1 MRENAGKIGENHQP
15 GLSEVCFCKKFSSE
29 KSSDSGSCRISD
41 AGETG
46 TGMHSRRTDFRDFFS
61 SSRESG
67 LLGEKKKSRVK
78 KKGIFDLRKAD
89 PGVFGCL
96 LF

>member
-1 MRENAGKIGENHQP
+1 
-15 GLSEVCFCKKFSSE
+15 
-29 KSSDSGSCRISD
+29 
-41 AGETG
+41 
-46 TGMHSRRTDFRDFFS
+46 MHSRRTDFRDFFS

-78 KKGIFDLRKAD
+78 KKEYLTKKNYPGIF
-89 PGVFGCL
+89 VCL